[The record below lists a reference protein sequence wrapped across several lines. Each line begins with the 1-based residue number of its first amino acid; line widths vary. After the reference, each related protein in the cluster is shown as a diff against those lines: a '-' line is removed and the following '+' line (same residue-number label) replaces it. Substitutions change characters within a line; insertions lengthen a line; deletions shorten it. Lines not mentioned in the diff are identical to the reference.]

1 MRRSQEMRLT
11 ARSMAEAAIR
21 LAEPET
27 FATEHVVTLSQAIR
41 REVAS
46 MGDGIERALARASE
60 LEAMVRSEV
69 ASLERTYGENE
80 RRIRVLLNEL
90 SSERESIVVNADRV
104 SSALTSAQSALTGEL
119 EAATSTLTELLDQ
132 TGERIATALET
143 RGNEVQNAFAQS
155 SESLMAELESR
166 AHRPAGEIPASWRR
180 NHRGHRRARDRRPTP
195 RCASLPKTSSP
206 ASMTRPAISPRS

>member
-1 MRRSQEMRLT
+1 MAVFALIGPVIFFVSMGLVLRRSQEMRLT

-46 MGDGIERALARASE
+46 MGDGIERALARAGE
-60 LEAMVRSEV
+60 LETMVRSEV

-104 SSALTSAQSALTGEL
+104 SAALTSAQSALTGEL
-119 EAATSTLTELLDQ
+119 EAATVSLTDPARPDQ
-132 TGERIATALET
+132 RT
-143 RGNEVQNAFAQS
+143 RVQRAGKRGSEVQTAFAAS
-155 SESLMAELESR
+155 SEALMAELENR
-166 AHRPAGEIPASWRR
+166 RDAAGEIPAAWRA
-180 NHRGHRRARDRRPTP
+180 HHARRSTP
-195 RCASLPKTSSP
+195 AP
-206 ASMTRPAISPRS
+206 